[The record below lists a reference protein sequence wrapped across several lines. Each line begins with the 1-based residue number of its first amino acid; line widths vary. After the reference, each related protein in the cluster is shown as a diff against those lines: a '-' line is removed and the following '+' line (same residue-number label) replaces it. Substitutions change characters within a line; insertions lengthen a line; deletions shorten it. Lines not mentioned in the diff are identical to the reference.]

1 MKQKMKKMR
10 NEQRYIIDGKFYGVF
25 PMIFASAVSIVFLA
39 LAVDQLRGGN
49 GKIFVVGLMFLV
61 GFILSLFVSIPLI
74 NRYFFFKV
82 CVRENDFYIRT
93 TPFNEKTYRYS
104 EVKSAKT
111 ELKTSM
117 RRGSVVYVYYFYFTD
132 GDGKEHKF
140 QFDKA
145 VHEKEISALKNRINE
160 KNLTQ

>member
-1 MKQKMKKMR
+1 MKKMS

-49 GKIFVVGLMFLV
+49 GKIFVVGLMFLA

-93 TPFNEKTYRYS
+93 TPFNEKTYRA
-104 EVKSAKT
+104 E
-111 ELKTSM
+111 
-117 RRGSVVYVYYFYFTD
+117 
-132 GDGKEHKF
+132 
-140 QFDKA
+140 
-145 VHEKEISALKNRINE
+145 NINE
-160 KNLTQ
+160 KRQCGLCLLFLFHGLRWKRT

>member
-1 MKQKMKKMR
+1 MKQKMKKIR

-39 LAVDQLRGGN
+39 LAVDQLIGGD